1 MAGAGRQTQMAKG
14 SGTATTTIII
24 GILAI
29 IAGVLI
35 LWGRLE
41 LTLVVGIFLIIYGI
55 LALIGKG

>member
-1 MAGAGRQTQMAKG
+1 MAKG